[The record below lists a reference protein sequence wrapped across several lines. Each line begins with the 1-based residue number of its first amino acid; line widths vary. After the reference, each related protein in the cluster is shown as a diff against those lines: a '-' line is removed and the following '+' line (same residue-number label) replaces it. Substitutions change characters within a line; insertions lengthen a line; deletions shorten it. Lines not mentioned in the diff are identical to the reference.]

1 MAAQPPIVPLNLA
14 DVKTVVTVRRHP
26 LQAVCGSPLPVQKKY
41 CSIIGGMA
49 STASA
54 PRPDS
59 DVKVLV
65 QSQHPCDLKHI
76 LAGNKAYLG
85 RAQGRKFVANV
96 CVVRVAKVS
105 GDSMNRKR
113 FIRFKR
119 LFQEFFYSRGFTNP

>member
-1 MAAQPPIVPLNLA
+1 MNLP
-14 DVKTVVTVRRHP
+14 TVATSYR
-26 LQAVCGSPLPVQKKY
+26 
-41 CSIIGGMA
+41 
-49 STASA
+49 TT
-54 PRPDS
+54 
-59 DVKVLV
+59 
-65 QSQHPCDLKHI
+65 CDLKHT

-119 LFQEFFYSRGFTNP
+119 LFQEFFYSRGFTNPRSPGPLPPMTLARPSISSSDLVAEVSVGLIEPFSVCVAHSPRNV